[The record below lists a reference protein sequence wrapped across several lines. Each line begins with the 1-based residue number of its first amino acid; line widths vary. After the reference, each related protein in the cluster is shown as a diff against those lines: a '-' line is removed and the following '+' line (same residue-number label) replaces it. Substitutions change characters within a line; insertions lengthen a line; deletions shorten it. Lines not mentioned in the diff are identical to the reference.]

1 VFDWWGR
8 VVSGVRWWLLGGG
21 LVLAVVGVVWGT
33 GLFGVLRSG
42 GFQAPGSESDRAAS
56 QIADRLGVQDPDL
69 IVLYSSATST
79 VDATD
84 VRGPVTTTLT
94 ALRQRPEVAKVVDFY
109 DTGSPRLVSTDR
121 HATYAA
127 VTLRAPT
134 DDAKQHAYKSLRSYL
149 AAPGVDTQIGGGV
162 ALEADADRLTEQ
174 DIARGEAIAMPIVL
188 VLLVFVFRGLVAA
201 SLPLLIGMFAV
212 LGAFT
217 TTRLI
222 ATFSDVS
229 TFAVNSIT
237 LLGLGMAI
245 DYSLFV
251 VSRFR
256 EELAA
261 GQGTRTAVARTMA
274 TAGRTV
280 AVSGVTI
287 ALALSS
293 LLIFPQVFL
302 RSMGIGGMAAVLV
315 AVLGSLTVLPAL
327 LAILGR
333 RVDALRIPVPWR
345 RHAERSTVDGG
356 WARLARA
363 VMRRPVPVLLLVLTV
378 LAVLAAPFT
387 HARFGGADERVLP
400 AGTPARV
407 VAQRLAT
414 EFPSGTTTSP
424 IQVLVQGAPGGQV
437 ADLAARIRA
446 VPGVTATQVGASAGD
461 TTLIVVGYAGQPTGD
476 AAYAAVRSIRALPAP
491 PGARVLVGGRP
502 AQDVDLVV
510 SLGARLPWL
519 ALIMATVALVVLFAA
534 FGSVV
539 LPVKAILM
547 NLVSLGASFGA
558 VVWVFQDGHLA
569 GWLGFTPT
577 GYLEPNLPV
586 LILAVLFG
594 LSTDYEVFLLSRIRE
609 QWDNTGDNTAAVA
622 TGMQRTGRIITAAAL
637 LLVVVVAGFTT
648 GQVVFAKLIGV
659 GMITAIVV
667 DAALVRTLLVPATMR
682 LLGRWNWW
690 APRPLRTLH
699 HRIGL
704 DRPVTPAAS
713 EVELVDAGRSR

>member
-21 LVLAVVGVVWGT
+21 LVLAVVGVLWGT
-33 GLFGVLRSG
+33 GVLGVLQGG
-42 GFQAPGSESDRAAS
+42 GFQAPGSESDRAAT
-56 QIADRLGVQDPDL
+56 QISDRLGVQDPDV
-69 IVLYSSATST
+69 IVLYSSTTST
-79 VDATD
+79 VDAAA
-84 VRGPVTTTLT
+84 VRGPVTATLT
-94 ALRQRPEVAKVVDFY
+94 ALRQRHEVAKVIDFY
-109 DTGSPRLVSTDR
+109 DSGSPRLVSGDR
-121 HATYAA
+121 HATYVA
-127 VTLRAPT
+127 VTLRAST
-134 DDAKQHAYKSLRSYL
+134 DDAKSRALRTLRPYL
-149 AAPGVDTQIGGGV
+149 TAPGVQTQVGGGV

-188 VLLVFVFRGLVAA
+188 ILLVFVFRGLIAA
-201 SLPLLIGMFAV
+201 GLPVLIGMLAV

-222 ATFSDVS
+222 ATFTDVS
-229 TFAVNSIT
+229 TFAINSIT

-261 GQGTRTAVARTMA
+261 GHDTRAALERTMA

-280 AVSGVTI
+280 AVSGATI

-333 RVDALRIPVPWR
+333 RVDALRIPLPWR
-345 RHAERSTVDGG
+345 RRADQSVDGS

-363 VMRRPVPVLLLVLTV
+363 VMRRPVPALLLV
-378 LAVLAAPFT
+378 LAVLAVLATPFT
-387 HARFGGADERVLP
+387 HARFGGIDQRVLP
-400 AGTPARV
+400 PGSPARV
-407 VAQRLAT
+407 VAERLAT
-414 EFPSGTTTSP
+414 DFPTGTTTSP
-424 IQVLVQGAPGGQV
+424 IQVLVEGGDGRQV
-437 ADLAARIRA
+437 ADLTARIRA
-446 VPGVTATQVGASAGD
+446 VPGVTATEVGASAGD

-476 AAYAAVRSIRALPAP
+476 AAYAVVRAIRGLPAP
-491 PGARVLVGGRP
+491 PGVRVLVGGRP
-502 AQDVDLVV
+502 AQDVDLVE
-510 SLGARLPWL
+510 SLAARLPWL
-519 ALIMATVALVVLFAA
+519 ALIMAAVALIVLFAA

-569 GWLGFTPT
+569 GFLGFTPT

-586 LILAVLFG
+586 LILAVVFG
-594 LSTDYEVFLLSRIRE
+594 LATDYEVFLLSRIRE
-609 QWDNTGDNTAAVA
+609 QWDATGDNTTAVA

-648 GQVVFAKLIGV
+648 GQLVFAKLIGV

-690 APRPLRTLH
+690 APRPLRSLH
-699 HRIGL
+699 RRVGL
-704 DRPVTPAAS
+704 DRPTPPHAAA
-713 EVELVDAGRSR
+713 LVDAGRSR